1 MRVLLATS
9 LDAGGPLEHALILA
23 RHLSGA
29 GVEVT
34 ATCATPAVAERFA
47 ATGATPVELPLRGP
61 GDARGGAALARLGR
75 RHDVLHAQDRRTGLW
90 SRIWPRRDG
99 DPARVYTVHGLP
111 DPFLPLPQNRGR
123 RPGVRANLAYRGLDS
138 WLARR
143 SDAIVV
149 PSHALAE
156 ILVRRL
162 RFPTANLAVIPNGVE
177 VDDAPAGGDAAAGG
191 ELVGTV
197 SLLGPVKG
205 VDTFLA
211 AAAAVGHRRPGQR
224 FVVVGD
230 GPERGALE
238 ALAKRLDAPV
248 EFTGTVPMAEVVG
261 RFRVFV
267 LPSLFEN
274 CPLSLMEAMAAG
286 VPAIASAVG
295 GVPELVGDAGV
306 TVPPSDPAALEAA
319 LEALLDDPAGAA
331 DLGRRGRER
340 IARDFSAARNAEALL
355 DLYERVARR

>member
-9 LDAGGPLEHALILA
+9 LEAGGPLEHTLILA

-34 ATCATPAVAERFA
+34 ASCATPAVAARFA
-47 ATGATPVELPLRGP
+47 ATGATAVELPLRGP
-61 GDARGGAALARLGR
+61 ADARGGAALARLGR
-75 RHDVLHAQDRRTGLW
+75 EHDILHAQDRRTGLW
-90 SRIWPRRDG
+90 SRIWPRRGG

-123 RPGVRANLAYRGLDS
+123 RAGLRANLAYRGLDS

-149 PSHALAE
+149 PSGALAE
-156 ILVRRL
+156 ILVARL

-177 VDDAPAGGDAAAGG
+177 VGEAPRGGG

-211 AAAAVGHRRPGQR
+211 AAAAVGHRRPDQG
-224 FVVVGD
+224 FAVVGD
-230 GPERGALE
+230 GPERAGLE
-238 ALAKRLDAPV
+238 ALAARLGAPV

-261 RFRVFV
+261 RLRAFV

-286 VPAIASAVG
+286 VPTIASAVG

-306 TVPPSDPAALEAA
+306 TVPPSDPAALAAA
-319 LEALLDDPAGAA
+319 LEALLGDPDGAA
-331 DLGRRGRER
+331 ELGRRGRER

-355 DLYERVARR
+355 ALYESVTRR